1 MKINEILLEKLLSKL
16 SKIFVLILEQTKK
29 IPKFKKI
36 KFPPWGIKPLTP
48 GLPQHI
54 FLAAF
59 TQIILF
65 VPLLCK
71 VSITLMYI
79 HT

>member
-36 KFPPWGIKPLTP
+36 KKKKILLWGIEPLTP
-48 GLPQHI
+48 E
-54 FLAAF
+54 
-59 TQIILF
+59 
-65 VPLLCK
+65 
-71 VSITLMYI
+71 
-79 HT
+79 